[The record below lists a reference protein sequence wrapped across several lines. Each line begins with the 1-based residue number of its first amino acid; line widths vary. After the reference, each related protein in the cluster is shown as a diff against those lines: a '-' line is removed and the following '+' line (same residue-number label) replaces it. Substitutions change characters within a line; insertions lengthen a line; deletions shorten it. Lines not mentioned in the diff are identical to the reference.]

1 MSGCAV
7 IFCPDGDSAYKR
19 ERIEQEWQHGPLVPS
34 SAASRSPPN
43 PRDSRFELR
52 QPGSSLASGSG
63 NCPLLEIVGGQDRAR
78 SARAEKV
85 LLSALRAHTNAPYKT
100 KSLWETRR
108 AFNRPGR
115 ARTVHRPNPAAV
127 LQRRRRVALPHLRAI
142 RVNCHMRWRG
152 AAA

>member
-1 MSGCAV
+1 MGILHINENGLSKN
-7 IFCPDGDSAYKR
+7 DSTAPSYR
-19 ERIEQEWQHGPLVPS
+19 AARPADRRRIPATVASS
-34 SAASRSPPN
+34 SASPVPPWPPDPGTARCWRSWAG
-43 PRDSRFELR
+43 RIA
-52 QPGSSLASGSG
+52 PGLPA
-63 NCPLLEIVGGQDRAR
+63 V
-78 SARAEKV
+78 AEKV